1 MGDYYT
7 NTTAFKRAFLTRDI
21 FAEQAYKIRLHN
33 ETKDRIDDEIEKRD
47 EQSFLGKA
55 VGAVAGWF
63 IGGPDGAKI
72 GSDLLGS
79 IGQNSNNTGYAEFL
93 PGQNDYLGKFYM
105 AQDLA
110 DYKEM
115 VQYAEDLEYM
125 QDTTQVLDVIGMGK
139 DLFMTDW
146 DLSGWEEKDFGEKL
160 TFTKESYQ
168 ENKMADFQRAWKEII
183 DFEPLDSAEAAFQTA
198 ITDELSANIEKLLYG
213 LADEYIVGGDLTLEN
228 INQAL
233 NAIGI
238 ESIGQEVLERI
249 MNLSEVAFTED
260 EEE

>member
-21 FAEQAYKIRLHN
+21 FAEQAHKIRLHN
-33 ETKDRIDDEIEKRD
+33 DTKDRIDDEIEKRS

-79 IGQNSNNTGYAEFL
+79 IGQNSNNTGYDEFL

-146 DLSGWEEKDFGEKL
+146 DVEGWQEKDFGEKL

-168 ENKMADFQRAWKEII
+168 TNKMEDFQKAWKEII
-183 DFEPLDSAEAAFQTA
+183 DFDPVDATEAAFQTA
-198 ITDELSANIEKLLYG
+198 ISDELSTYIEKFLHG
-213 LADEYIVGGDLTLEN
+213 LADEYITDANFTMEN
-228 INQAL
+228 VNQAL
-233 NAIGI
+233 NALGI
-238 ESIGQEVLERI
+238 ESIGQEVLDRI
-249 MNLSEVAFTED
+249 INLSEVAFTD
-260 EEE
+260 EEEE